1 MPEEGSRHTPRIDN
15 YSRELD
21 KRTNN
26 GRGNLKRW
34 EALYMCDARSKAEF
48 NRMREQ
54 QEAEE
59 RAKTN
64 QECTFKPKI
73 NNKEGLERDNRENV
87 DLFER

>member
-1 MPEEGSRHTPRIDN
+1 
-15 YSRELD
+15 
-21 KRTNN
+21 
-26 GRGNLKRW
+26 
-34 EALYMCDARSKAEF
+34 MCDARSKAEF

-73 NNKEGLERDNRENV
+73 NNKEGFERDNRENV
-87 DLFER
+87 DLFERQRYWEEGKRKKLENLKQKQERDEL